1 MDIQPQALK
10 LIFLWTCLA
19 IGLSAMSGATASGH
33 EASPASRDVL
43 HRSKRTMTTICV
55 EIRPSSPQDEPYYMC
70 RGASF
75 GGDGSHQSCVEVRN
89 QGGQGEPFYMCRG
102 AESTGP
108 AAENQP
114 SMEHM
119 PPPNPQ
125 PAVHHDSGHNFPVFP
140 AFEGGSYPQQPATED
155 STRLHQVQP
164 AGPSSYQEELHRQPV
179 PQQHQP
185 HAQYGFYGGPMAAP
199 PTAPPA
205 QSAGVPELHNPTLGS
220 PPAAPSGVSAG
231 PGPASTASPY
241 DPAAFARTPSRPKE
255 NEVAG
260 SGGHRFTFDDDVLTV
275 PDVGF
280 RREELQQQYR
290 RPVNQPRV
298 QDQLM
303 WVPLSQ
309 TQDPQSD
316 PVIKAFYSSLAVEG
330 HPAQEAPVGS
340 QDEPMVGQMAPGYSP
355 YNSQYPEAPAPPTLP
370 PPPPTYSQAEVAP
383 APNTYCNGCSPTAPP
398 IQCPTPL
405 DNGVSY
411 STTCPSFQP
420 VIISMPCYAQRPPT
434 PYFGLPRA
442 APALA
447 PAGPFGG
454 GFGLGA
460 QLGSPFGM
468 TPQMG
473 GQGYDMEHQVGGP
486 FGMGMQLGMGM
497 NPFGPFGAL
506 NPFNPFNR
514 MLGAQ
519 APNPPPQNGNFFQRV
534 FQFDQNAAP
543 ASTTEAAPATE
554 AQSERSGKLNFSS
567 STPASPSS
575 EQPDSIVS
583 DDLESEEDVDPAED
597 IDKEEDPAVTT
608 PLPASEADESADVS
622 GVPAIVSKATDL
634 LKPMEKRKRHRQRSS
649 GRGTQKHRYLQ
660 QL

>member
-19 IGLSAMSGATASGH
+19 IGLTVLPGATASGH
-33 EASPASRDVL
+33 EASPASRDLL

-70 RGASF
+70 RGANF
-75 GGDGSHQSCVEVRN
+75 GGDSSQQSCVEVRS
-89 QGGQGEPFYMCRG
+89 QGGQGEPFYMCQG
-102 AESTGP
+102 AKSTEP
-108 AAENQP
+108 AIENQP

-119 PPPNPQ
+119 PPFNPQ
-125 PAVHHDSGHNFPVFP
+125 PAEHHDYGHNFPVFP
-140 AFEGGSYPQQPATED
+140 AFEGGSYPQQPVTED
-155 STRLHQVQP
+155 PTRIVQVQP
-164 AGPSSYQEELHRQPV
+164 AGPTPYQEKPHQQPN

-185 HAQYGFYGGPMAAP
+185 HAQYGFYGGSMATP
-199 PTAPPA
+199 PTAPA
-205 QSAGVPELHNPTLGS
+205 AESAGMPEFHHPIVGS
-220 PPAAPSGVSAG
+220 PPAAPPGVSAG
-231 PGPASTASPY
+231 PSPASTAASY
-241 DPAAFARTPSRPKE
+241 DPAAFARSSSRPNE
-255 NEVAG
+255 NPVAG
-260 SGGHRFTFDDDVLTV
+260 NGRHRFTFDEEVLAV

-280 RREELQQQYR
+280 WREELQQQYR
-290 RPVNQPRV
+290 RPVSQPRPE
-298 QDQLM
+298 DQLM

-309 TQDPQSD
+309 TQDPEND
-316 PVIKAFYSSLAVEG
+316 PVMKAFYSSLG
-330 HPAQEAPVGS
+330 DDRHPTQEAPVS
-340 QDEPMVGQMAPGYSP
+340 NQDEPMLGQMSPGYSP

-370 PPPPTYSQAEVAP
+370 PPPPTYSQADVTPSA
-383 APNTYCNGCSPTAPP
+383 NTYCNGCPPTAPP
-398 IQCPTPL
+398 IQCPV

-420 VIISMPCYAQRPPT
+420 VIISMPCYAQRAPT

-442 APALA
+442 PPPLA

-468 TPQMG
+468 SPQMG

-514 MLGAQ
+514 VLGAP
-519 APNPPPQNGNFFQRV
+519 APAAPTQNGNFFQRV
-534 FQFDQNAAP
+534 FKFNQDAAST
-543 ASTTEAAPATE
+543 STTEAAPTTE
-554 AQSERSGKLNFSS
+554 VQSERSGKLNFSS
-567 STPASPSS
+567 STPAPPSS
-575 EQPDSIVS
+575 EQPDTIVGDDHDS
-583 DDLESEEDVDPAED
+583 DEAED
-597 IDKEEDPAVTT
+597 SAEDFDKEDDTAMTT
-608 PLPASEADESADVS
+608 PLPASEPDDSADTS
-622 GVPAIVSKATDL
+622 GVPAIVSKATEL
-634 LKPMEKRKRHRQRSS
+634 LKPTEKRKRHRQRSS
-649 GRGTQKHRYLQ
+649 GRSPQKHRYLQ

>member
-1 MDIQPQALK
+1 MDMQAQALK
-10 LIFLWTCLA
+10 LIFLGTCLA
-19 IGLSAMSGATASGH
+19 IGLSVMPGASAAGH
-33 EASPASRDVL
+33 EVSPASGDVL

-70 RGASF
+70 RGANF
-75 GGDGSHQSCVEVRN
+75 GGDSSQQSCVEVRN

-102 AESTGP
+102 ADSPVPG
-108 AAENQP
+108 AENQP

-119 PPPNPQ
+119 PLLNPQ
-125 PAVHHDSGHNFPVFP
+125 PAVHHDAGHNFPVFP
-140 AFEGGSYPQQPATED
+140 AFEGGSYPHPQQAVTED
-155 STRLHQVQP
+155 PTRIHQVQP
-164 AGPSSYQEELHRQPV
+164 AGPTPYQEQPHHRPV

-205 QSAGVPELHNPTLGS
+205 QSAGVPEFHHPTVGS
-220 PPAAPSGVSAG
+220 PPAAPPGVPAG
-231 PGPASTASPY
+231 PGPASTAPSY
-241 DPAAFARTPSRPKE
+241 DPAAFARSPSRPKE

-260 SGGHRFTFDDDVLTV
+260 SGRHRFAFDDDVLAV
-275 PDVGF
+275 PDVAF

-290 RPVNQPRV
+290 RPVSQQRP

-309 TQDPQSD
+309 TQDPEND
-316 PVIKAFYSSLAVEG
+316 PVMKAFYSSLGDER
-330 HPAQEAPVGS
+330 HSAQEAPVGN
-340 QDEPMVGQMAPGYSP
+340 QDEPMVGQMGPGYSP
-355 YNSQYPEAPAPPTLP
+355 YPEAPAPPTLP
-370 PPPPTYSQAEVAP
+370 PPPPTYSQANESP
-383 APNTYCNGCSPTAPP
+383 ASNPYCNGCSATAPP

-405 DNGVSY
+405 DNGMSY
-411 STTCPSFQP
+411 STNCPSFQP

-442 APALA
+442 PAPLA
-447 PAGPFGG
+447 PAGGFGG

-460 QLGSPFGM
+460 QLGSAFGM
-468 TPQMG
+468 SPQMG

-497 NPFGPFGAL
+497 SPFGPFGAL

-514 MLGAQ
+514 ILGAP
-519 APNPPPQNGNFFQRV
+519 APNPPAQNGQFFQRV
-534 FQFDQNAAP
+534 FKFNQDAATV
-543 ASTTEAAPATE
+543 STTEAAPSTE
-554 AQSERSGKLNFSS
+554 AQSERGGKLNFSS
-567 STPASPSS
+567 STPATPSS
-575 EQPDSIVS
+575 EQPDPIVGE
-583 DDLESEEDVDPAED
+583 DLASEEDEDSAEA
-597 IDKEEDPAVTT
+597 IDKEDEPAVTT
-608 PLPASEADESADVS
+608 PLPASEADDSADAS

-634 LKPMEKRKRHRQRSS
+634 LKPTDKRKRHRQRSS
-649 GRGTQKHRYLQ
+649 GRSPQKHRYLQ